1 MHEWPHFQ
9 LNKWAS
15 RRVFGGFKKYFLVP
29 QTKVLKGFF
38 KCHFKRFN
46 NTLINIIYNYVWT
59 AFGHLLPKL
68 GCTLASAFLCCT
80 RWDDFLTKSWSTII
94 NDLTVQKVKLE
105 KIQFGNMWI
114 HLKMHLHC
122 TIKAGAG
129 KVSALHK
136 NKQVIRWRN
145 PLYQYQMYATF
156 RISFT
161 ILNFILERGLWHL
174 AWVLE

>member
-136 NKQVIRWRN
+136 NLHARTSRSSGGEILCISTKCMQHLEFHLQFWI
-145 PLYQYQMYATF
+145 LY
-156 RISFT
+156 
-161 ILNFILERGLWHL
+161 
-174 AWVLE
+174 